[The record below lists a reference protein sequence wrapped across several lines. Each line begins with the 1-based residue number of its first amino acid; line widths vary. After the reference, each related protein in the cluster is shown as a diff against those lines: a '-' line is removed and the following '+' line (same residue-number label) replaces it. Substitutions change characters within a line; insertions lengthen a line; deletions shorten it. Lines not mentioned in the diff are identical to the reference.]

1 MSDLHHMVSVHKITP
16 LKSTSSL
23 LPKAN
28 ILQIGSSVII
38 LMNLGINGI
47 MNIREIFFIE
57 RVVHLKTIIFQ
68 ICQK

>member
-1 MSDLHHMVSVHKITP
+1 MIILENIFPDSYIASGISMSDLYHMVSVHIITP

-28 ILQIGSSVII
+28 ILQTGSSVII

-47 MNIREIFFIE
+47 MNIREN
-57 RVVHLKTIIFQ
+57 
-68 ICQK
+68 